1 MKRLAPILVAAAVIV
16 LLLSYFLVIR
26 VAADSVGIADTGRP
40 ADTPVVLKPGLH
52 LHPVGAQLLTY
63 STLPV
68 TVEGEA
74 LMTPAAGGEI
84 PARFSVTARI
94 DPDHVADLHKAIAGR
109 RTDEFLKSQTDL
121 MLREYAS
128 HADAVE
134 ALTPQFRSRAA
145 TEIAAALKK
154 LGFAEVSLTVRPPD
168 ADTLL
173 AAAQYLAPRREAW
186 KIRQTVAEALGEPG
200 GSGSWKLQTAMG
212 LVNESE
218 KLFTDAEKNYFD
230 ALAIDPSALPPMS
243 ELVNLYST
251 VKEWA
256 RLQRVLDAA
265 LTANPKSLQHINW
278 MAMVL
283 LKQDD
288 LVGCER
294 ILKSGLELEPA
305 SPMLLANLGTLYMK
319 MNRVDDALAAFQKAV
334 EASPASQQAQFNM
347 GSALAATGR
356 FAEALPYLE
365 RAEQAGRPGVQLLGT
380 LMIVNEK
387 LGDKTKAAAY
397 RARVKALEADK
408 QAGKKP
414 PPASKN
420 PS

>member
-1 MKRLAPILVAAAVIV
+1 MKRIAPILVAAAVIV
-16 LLLSYFLVIR
+16 LLLGYFLVIR
-26 VAADSVGIADTGRP
+26 IDADSVGIADTGRP
-40 ADTPVVLKPGLH
+40 GDRPVVLKPGLH

-68 TVEGEA
+68 SVEGEA
-74 LMTPAAGGEI
+74 LMTPVTGGEI
-84 PARFSVTARI
+84 PARFSATARI
-94 DPDHVADLHKAIAGR
+94 DPDRVGDLHAAIGGR
-109 RTDEFLKSQTDL
+109 RLDEFLKSQTDL

-145 TEIAAALKK
+145 TEVAAALKK
-154 LGFAEVSLTVRPPD
+154 IGFADVTLAIKPPD

-173 AAAQYLAPRREAW
+173 AAAQYLAPRHEAW
-186 KIRQTVAEALGEPG
+186 KIRQTVAEAFGEPG

-218 KLFTDAEKNYFD
+218 KMFTDAEKNYFD

-243 ELVNLYST
+243 ELVSLYST

-265 LTANPKSLQHINW
+265 LTANPRSLQHINW

-283 LKQDD
+283 LRQEDF
-288 LVGCER
+288 VGCER
-294 ILKSGLELEPA
+294 ILKSGLEVEPA
-305 SPMLLANLGTLYMK
+305 NTTLLANLGTLYMK
-319 MNRVDDALAAFQKAV
+319 MNRVDDAVAAFQKAV
-334 EASPASQQAQFNM
+334 EASPSSQQAQFNM
-347 GSALAATGR
+347 GSALAATGK
-356 FAEALPYLE
+356 FAEALPFLE
-365 RAEQAGRPGVQLLGT
+365 RAEQAGSPTVQLLGT

-387 LGDKTKAAAY
+387 LGDRTKAAAY
-397 RARVKALEADK
+397 RGRVKAIEAEK
-408 QAGKKP
+408 QAVRKAP
-414 PPASKN
+414 AASKN